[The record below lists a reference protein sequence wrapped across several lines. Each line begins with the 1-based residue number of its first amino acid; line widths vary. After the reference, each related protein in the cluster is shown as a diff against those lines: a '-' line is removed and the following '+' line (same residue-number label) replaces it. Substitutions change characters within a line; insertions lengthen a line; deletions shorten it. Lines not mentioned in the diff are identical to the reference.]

1 MNILQK
7 YNRIIF
13 AIISIPTLIA
23 MAGIAFLIICEVLPK
38 SYPEYDENKGVIS
51 EDEAAKNAKKEL
63 YNQYISYDHMFVLN
77 SEQQEFVIPVTARTM
92 EKKERWTERYRMKES
107 SVNEVVFE
115 NSANNDRFSANG
127 EPQPE
132 KKPDTTYLAAF
143 YNSYFVNLVYENA
156 VKNIHRTLIKERFT
170 GWELNYIRIGS
181 KRYLA
186 FIGTSTDSNDDGYLN
201 DLDNGCFYL
210 YDIDADAMK
219 EVTIPKMEILHYH
232 LMKNTSYLIFDV
244 KDTKRPESHKNERF
258 MYRYDINTGKYEDII
273 PQEEKKLHLKLIM
286 K

>member
-1 MNILQK
+1 MSKLQK

-13 AIISIPTLIA
+13 AVISIPTLIA

-38 SYPEYDENKGVIS
+38 SHPEFDQNKGVIS
-51 EDEAAKNAKKEL
+51 KTEAEKNASKEE

-92 EKKERWTERYRMKES
+92 EKKERWTERYRMKEG
-107 SVNEVVFE
+107 SVAEVVFD
-115 NSANNDRFSANG
+115 NSDNNSFSTSG
-127 EPQPE
+127 EKQPE

-143 YNSYFVNLVYENA
+143 YNNYFVNLVYENA
-156 VKNIHRTLIKERFT
+156 ARKIHRTLIKERFT

-201 DLDNGCFYL
+201 DLDNGRFYL
-210 YDIDADAMK
+210 YDIDADDMK
-219 EVTIPKMEILHYH
+219 EVTIPNMEILHYH

-244 KDTKRPESHKNERF
+244 KDTKRPESHKNEQF
-258 MYRYDINTGKYEDII
+258 MYRYDINTGKHEDVI
-273 PQEEKKLHLKLIM
+273 PEEEKKLHLKLIM
-286 K
+286 Q

>member
-1 MNILQK
+1 MSKLQK

-13 AIISIPTLIA
+13 AVISIPTLIA

-38 SYPEYDENKGVIS
+38 SHPEFDQNKGVIS
-51 EDEAAKNAKKEL
+51 KTEAEKNASKEE

-92 EKKERWTERYRMKES
+92 EKKERWTERYRMKEV
-107 SVNEVVFE
+107 SVAEVVFD
-115 NSANNDRFSANG
+115 NSDNNSFSTSG
-127 EPQPE
+127 EKQPE

-143 YNSYFVNLVYENA
+143 YNNYFVNLVYENA
-156 VKNIHRTLIKERFT
+156 ARKIHRTLIKERFT

-201 DLDNGCFYL
+201 DLDNGRFYL
-210 YDIDADAMK
+210 YDIDADDMK
-219 EVTIPKMEILHYH
+219 EVIIPNMEILHYH

-244 KDTKRPESHKNERF
+244 KDTKRPESHKNEQF
-258 MYRYDINTGKYEDII
+258 MYRYDINTGKYEDVI
-273 PQEEKKLHLKLIM
+273 PEEEKKLHLKLIM
-286 K
+286 Q

>member
-1 MNILQK
+1 MSKLQK

-13 AIISIPTLIA
+13 AVISIPTLIA

-38 SYPEYDENKGVIS
+38 SHPEFDQNKGVIS
-51 EDEAAKNAKKEL
+51 KTEAEKNASKEE

-92 EKKERWTERYRMKES
+92 EKKERWTERYRMKEG
-107 SVNEVVFE
+107 SVAEVVFD
-115 NSANNDRFSANG
+115 NSDNNSFSTSG
-127 EPQPE
+127 EKQPE

-143 YNSYFVNLVYENA
+143 YNNYFVNLVYENA
-156 VKNIHRTLIKERFT
+156 ARKIHRTLIKERFT

-201 DLDNGCFYL
+201 DLDNGRFYL
-210 YDIDADAMK
+210 YDIDADDMK
-219 EVTIPKMEILHYH
+219 EVIIPNMEILHYH

-244 KDTKRPESHKNERF
+244 KDTKRPESHKNEQF
-258 MYRYDINTGKYEDII
+258 MYRYDINTGKYEDVI
-273 PQEEKKLHLKLIM
+273 PEEEKNLHLKLIM

>member
-1 MNILQK
+1 MSKLQK

-13 AIISIPTLIA
+13 AVISIPTLIA

-38 SYPEYDENKGVIS
+38 SHPEFDQNKGVIS
-51 EDEAAKNAKKEL
+51 KTEAEKNASKEE

-92 EKKERWTERYRMKES
+92 EKKEGWTERYRMKEG
-107 SVNEVVFE
+107 SVAEVVFD
-115 NSANNDRFSANG
+115 NSDNNSFSTSG
-127 EPQPE
+127 EKQPE

-143 YNSYFVNLVYENA
+143 YNNYFVNLVYENA
-156 VKNIHRTLIKERFT
+156 ARKIHRTLIKERFT

-201 DLDNGCFYL
+201 DLDNGRFYL
-210 YDIDADAMK
+210 YDIDADDMK
-219 EVTIPKMEILHYH
+219 EVIIPNMEILHYH

-244 KDTKRPESHKNERF
+244 KDTKRPESHKNEQF
-258 MYRYDINTGKYEDII
+258 MYRYDINTGKYEDVI
-273 PQEEKKLHLKLIM
+273 PEEEKKLHLKLIM
-286 K
+286 Q

>member
-1 MNILQK
+1 MSKLQK

-13 AIISIPTLIA
+13 AVISIPTLIA

-38 SYPEYDENKGVIS
+38 SHPEFDQNKGVIS
-51 EDEAAKNAKKEL
+51 KTEAEKNASKEE

-77 SEQQEFVIPVTARTM
+77 SEQQEFVIPGTARTM
-92 EKKERWTERYRMKES
+92 EKKERWTERYRMKEG
-107 SVNEVVFE
+107 SVAEVVFD
-115 NSANNDRFSANG
+115 NSDNNSFSTSG
-127 EPQPE
+127 EKQPE

-143 YNSYFVNLVYENA
+143 YNNYFVNLVYENA
-156 VKNIHRTLIKERFT
+156 ARKIHRTLIKERFT

-201 DLDNGCFYL
+201 DLDNGRFYL
-210 YDIDADAMK
+210 YDIDADDMK
-219 EVTIPKMEILHYH
+219 EVIIPNMEILHYH

-244 KDTKRPESHKNERF
+244 KGTKRPESHKNEQF
-258 MYRYDINTGKYEDII
+258 MYRYDINTGKYEDVI
-273 PQEEKKLHLKLIM
+273 PEEEKKLHLKLIM
-286 K
+286 Q

>member
-1 MNILQK
+1 MSKLQK

-13 AIISIPTLIA
+13 AVISIPTLIA

-38 SYPEYDENKGVIS
+38 RHPEFDQNKGVIS
-51 EDEAAKNAKKEL
+51 KTEAEKNASKEE

-92 EKKERWTERYRMKES
+92 EKKERWTERYRMKEG
-107 SVNEVVFE
+107 SVAEVVFD
-115 NSANNDRFSANG
+115 NSDNNSFSTSG
-127 EPQPE
+127 EKQPE

-143 YNSYFVNLVYENA
+143 YNNYFVNLVYENA
-156 VKNIHRTLIKERFT
+156 ARKIHRTLIKERFT

-201 DLDNGCFYL
+201 DLDNGRFYL
-210 YDIDADAMK
+210 YDIDADDMK
-219 EVTIPKMEILHYH
+219 EVIIPNMEILHYH

-244 KDTKRPESHKNERF
+244 KDTKRPESHKNEQF
-258 MYRYDINTGKYEDII
+258 MYRYDINTGKYEDVI
-273 PQEEKKLHLKLIM
+273 PEEEKKLHLKLIM
-286 K
+286 Q

>member
-1 MNILQK
+1 
-7 YNRIIF
+7 
-13 AIISIPTLIA
+13 
-23 MAGIAFLIICEVLPK
+23 
-38 SYPEYDENKGVIS
+38 
-51 EDEAAKNAKKEL
+51 
-63 YNQYISYDHMFVLN
+63 MFVLN

-107 SVNEVVFE
+107 SVDEVVFE

-156 VKNIHRTLIKERFT
+156 VKNIHRTLIKKRFT

-186 FIGTSTDSNDDGYLN
+186 FIGTSIDSNDDGYLN

-210 YDIDADAMK
+210 YDIDANALK
-219 EVTIPKMEILHYH
+219 EVTIPNMEILHYY

-258 MYRYDINTGKYEDII
+258 MYRYDTNTGKYEDII

>member
-1 MNILQK
+1 MSKLQK

-13 AIISIPTLIA
+13 AVISIPTLIA

-38 SYPEYDENKGVIS
+38 SHPECDQNKGVIS
-51 EDEAAKNAKKEL
+51 KTEAEKNASKEE

-92 EKKERWTERYRMKES
+92 EKKERWTERYRMNEG
-107 SVNEVVFE
+107 SVAEVVFD
-115 NSANNDRFSANG
+115 NSDNNSFSTSG
-127 EPQPE
+127 EKQPE

-143 YNSYFVNLVYENA
+143 YNNYFVNLVYENA
-156 VKNIHRTLIKERFT
+156 ARKIHRTLIKERFT

-201 DLDNGCFYL
+201 DLDNGRFYL
-210 YDIDADAMK
+210 YDIDADDMK
-219 EVTIPKMEILHYH
+219 EVIIPNMEILHYH

-244 KDTKRPESHKNERF
+244 KDTKRPESHKNEQF
-258 MYRYDINTGKYEDII
+258 MYRYDINTGKYEAVI
-273 PQEEKKLHLKLIM
+273 PEEEKNLHLKLIM

>member
-13 AIISIPTLIA
+13 AVISIPTLIA

-38 SYPEYDENKGVIS
+38 SHPEFDQNKGVIS
-51 EDEAAKNAKKEL
+51 KTEAEKNASKEE

-92 EKKERWTERYRMKES
+92 EKKERWTERYRMNEG
-107 SVNEVVFE
+107 SVAEVVFD
-115 NSANNDRFSANG
+115 NSDNNSFSTSG
-127 EPQPE
+127 EKQPE

-143 YNSYFVNLVYENA
+143 YNNYFVNLVYENA
-156 VKNIHRTLIKERFT
+156 ARKIHRTLIKERFT

-201 DLDNGCFYL
+201 DLDNGRFYL
-210 YDIDADAMK
+210 YDIDADDMK
-219 EVTIPKMEILHYH
+219 EVIIPNMEILHYH

-244 KDTKRPESHKNERF
+244 KDTKRPESHKNEQF
-258 MYRYDINTGKYEDII
+258 MYRYDINTGKYEDVI
-273 PQEEKKLHLKLIM
+273 PEEEKNLHLKLIM

>member
-1 MNILQK
+1 MSKLQK

-13 AIISIPTLIA
+13 AVISIPTLIA

-38 SYPEYDENKGVIS
+38 SHPEFDQNKGVIS
-51 EDEAAKNAKKEL
+51 KTEAEKNASKEE

-92 EKKERWTERYRMKES
+92 EKKERWTERYRMKEG
-107 SVNEVVFE
+107 SVAEVVFD
-115 NSANNDRFSANG
+115 NSDNNSFSTSG
-127 EPQPE
+127 EKQPE

-143 YNSYFVNLVYENA
+143 YNNYFVNLVYENA
-156 VKNIHRTLIKERFT
+156 ARKIHRTLIKERFT

-201 DLDNGCFYL
+201 DLDNGRFYL
-210 YDIDADAMK
+210 YDIDADDMK
-219 EVTIPKMEILHYH
+219 EVIIPNMEILHYH

-244 KDTKRPESHKNERF
+244 KGTKRPESHKNEQF
-258 MYRYDINTGKYEDII
+258 MYRYDINTGKYEDVI
-273 PQEEKKLHLKLIM
+273 PEEEKKLHLKLIM
-286 K
+286 Q

>member
-1 MNILQK
+1 MSKLQK

-13 AIISIPTLIA
+13 AVISIPTLIA

-38 SYPEYDENKGVIS
+38 SHPEFDQNKGVIS
-51 EDEAAKNAKKEL
+51 KTEAEKNASKEE
-63 YNQYISYDHMFVLN
+63 YNQYISYDHMFVLY
-77 SEQQEFVIPVTARTM
+77 SEQQEFVIAVTARTM
-92 EKKERWTERYRMKES
+92 EKKERWTERYRMKEG
-107 SVNEVVFE
+107 SVAEVVFD
-115 NSANNDRFSANG
+115 NSNNNSFSTSG
-127 EPQPE
+127 EKQPE

-143 YNSYFVNLVYENA
+143 YNNYFVNLVYENA
-156 VKNIHRTLIKERFT
+156 ARKIHRTLIKERFT

-201 DLDNGCFYL
+201 DLDNGRFYL
-210 YDIDADAMK
+210 YDIDADDMK
-219 EVTIPKMEILHYH
+219 EVIIPNMEILHYH

-244 KDTKRPESHKNERF
+244 KDTKRPESHKNEQF
-258 MYRYDINTGKYEDII
+258 MYRYDINTGKYEDVI
-273 PQEEKKLHLKLIM
+273 PEEEKNLHLKLIM